1 MSRLQVNWLMIHE
14 PVNLQSRHV
23 DLQSRHHE
31 PVNMQSRH
39 DGPVN
44 LQSRHDEHEQCTED
58 EDSDYE
64 MNESY
69 FVALRNQLRR
79 EEYLKVITLC
89 MYLCMYVI
97 MYHIKHF
104 CPSLIHS

>member
-1 MSRLQVNWLMIHE
+1 MLENTHYFRILVNM
-14 PVNLQSRHV
+14 QSRH
-23 DLQSRHHE
+23 DE

-39 DGPVN
+39 DEPVN
-44 LQSRHDEHEQCTED
+44 MQSQDDEHEQCTED

-79 EEYLKVITLC
+79 EEYLKVLTLC
-89 MYLCMYVI
+89 TYVCI
-97 MYHIKHF
+97 CYHVSYHRIF
-104 CPSLIHS
+104 